1 MMKSKVPIALIDKG
15 TTIHGTQVEDMCIC
29 SKSLDGESKKKEYRE
44 IKETEQT
51 GKEGFFL
58 VYLDHLASDFMSFFL
73 ATHIVRLI
81 STATMSVAGDI
92 RG

>member
-58 VYLDHLASDFMSFFL
+58 VYLDHLASDFMSFFFGYSHRQIDL
-73 ATHIVRLI
+73 NSNHECGR
-81 STATMSVAGDI
+81 
-92 RG
+92 